1 MSGQMAN
8 TDTNK
13 KQSTSKLAVLR
24 QRLDKLEKAETKDNR
39 KQVALEQ
46 TEEKLKI
53 ILDNIND
60 VVFQITPLGIIH
72 YVSPKVKEIYN
83 YEPEDLIGKH
93 FKKTTPVS
101 ELPKVLELFNEVLSG
116 KSVGNIEIN
125 QLDADRNIVPMDV
138 NCSPVRKDGKIV
150 AVQGVM
156 RDISYRKQI
165 EEKLRQSEEKYHT
178 LVERG
183 NDGIVIIQDG
193 LVKFANPEM
202 IRMINVSLDEI
213 LGKAFTDFVSA
224 EQREVLV
231 SLYKRRMSGEKVP
244 NRYEIEL
251 LHKDGRKIP
260 LEINASVIEY
270 EGKPADMAIIRDI
283 TERKQAE
290 AQILETER
298 RYRLLAENAGDA
310 IWTTDM
316 DMRPI
321 YISPS
326 ITRLLGY
333 SVEEAMAKTMIE
345 VFTPASYEIAMK
357 VLAEELALEDMEQ
370 KDLSRSR
377 TLDLELICKD
387 GSMIPVEVTCS
398 FVRDV
403 DGRPLEILTIAR
415 DIVKRK
421 KAEEE
426 VRRSTEKLLKAM
438 ENTMQAMAMIIEMR
452 DPYTAGHQR
461 RVTQLACA
469 IAREMEIPED
479 QITGLRLAGLIHDIG
494 KVRVPSEI
502 LTHPDGLTD
511 AEFTMIKMHP
521 ILGYEILAKMD
532 LPWPIA
538 QIVHQ
543 HHERL
548 NGSGYPLGLFGEE
561 IILEAKVLAVSDV
574 VEAIASH
581 RPYRPALGI
590 DKALDEIAQNKGILY
605 DPDVVDACLRL
616 FKEKRFTLE

>member
-1 MSGQMAN
+1 MSRQMAN
-8 TDTNK
+8 TDIDK
-13 KQSTSKLAVLR
+13 KQSISELAVLR
-24 QRLDKLEKAETKDNR
+24 QRLNRLEKAQTKDNR
-39 KQVALEQ
+39 KQMAPEQ
-46 TEEKLKI
+46 TEERLRI
-53 ILDNIND
+53 IIDNIND
-60 VVFQITPLGIIH
+60 VVFQLTPIGRIH

-93 FKKTTPVS
+93 FKKTTPIS
-101 ELPKVLELFNEVLSG
+101 ELPKALKVFNEVLSG
-116 KSVGNIEIN
+116 KSVSNFEIN
-125 QLDADRNIVPMDV
+125 QLNADGNIVPMEV
-138 NCSPVRKDGKIV
+138 NCSPIRKDGKIV

-165 EEKLRQSEEKYHT
+165 EEKLRQSEEKYHM

-183 NDGIVIIQDG
+183 NDGIVIVQDG
-193 LVKFANPEM
+193 LVKFANAAM
-202 IRMINVSLDEI
+202 IRMISVSLDEI
-213 LGKAFTDFVSA
+213 LGKAFADFVSA

-231 SLYKRRMSGEKVP
+231 SLYKRRMCGEKMP

-260 LEINASVIEY
+260 LEIYASVIEY
-270 EGKPADMAIIRDI
+270 EGKSADMAIIRDI

-290 AQILETER
+290 ARILETER
-298 RYRLLAENAGDA
+298 HYRLLAENAGDA
-310 IWTTDM
+310 IWTIDM
-316 DMRPI
+316 DMRPT

-333 SVEEAMAKTMIE
+333 SVEEAMAKTMVDI
-345 VFTPASYEIAMK
+345 FTPASHEEAMK
-357 VLAEELALEDMEQ
+357 VIDEELAIEDMEQ

-387 GSMIPVEVTCS
+387 GSMIPVEVTSS
-398 FVRDV
+398 FVRDA
-403 DGRPLEILTIAR
+403 DGHPREILTIAR

-426 VRRSTEKLLKAM
+426 VKRSTEKLVKAM
-438 ENTMQAMAMIIEMR
+438 ENTMQAIAMIIEMR

-461 RVTQLACA
+461 RVTELACV

-479 QITGLRLAGLIHDIG
+479 QITGLRLAGIIHDIG

-548 NGSGYPLGLFGEE
+548 NGSGYPLGLLAEE
-561 IILEAKVLAVSDV
+561 ILLEAKVLAVSDV

-581 RPYRPALGI
+581 RPYRPARGI
-590 DKALDEIAQNKGILY
+590 DKALDEIEQNKGILY

-616 FKEKRFTLE
+616 FKEKRFRL